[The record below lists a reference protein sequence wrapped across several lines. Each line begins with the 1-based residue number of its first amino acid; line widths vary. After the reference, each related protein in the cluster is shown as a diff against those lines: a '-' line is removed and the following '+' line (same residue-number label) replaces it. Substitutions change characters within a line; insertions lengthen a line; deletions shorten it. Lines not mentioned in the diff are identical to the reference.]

1 MFVLFFF
8 FFFFLGIASIPAPA
22 PLGAWE
28 SYFLC
33 PDCSLP
39 DFLSKS
45 NAACLSSAVVYEIVE
60 MSTAL
65 AHAVVRCRSNHRLSL
80 NRVAPFLMLE
90 HLSSQRLTEEQLKVR
105 LMIHSRVG
113 AGGFSHIYKGTL
125 VDEASSSE
133 QVSQT
138 VAVKQYIQRKPIM
151 FSFDSPEERAAK
163 ELEADQGALVVFRRL
178 HHEVQ
183 MLAIK
188 SFVTYE
194 KNAEAEKDLERLLLL
209 KMFSLK
215 PPYVLTEYY
224 EMGDVYRVLHNNYT
238 FPQLEPGWLIG
249 VAVDIARGMRFL
261 HECVPQLIHRDLKTP
276 NVYIKS
282 LNPND
287 PLRAVVGDLG
297 TLVPMFQ
304 AHRTD
309 AAPVTNPIWMA
320 PELILRKPYNG
331 SVDVYS
337 FGIIMWEL
345 ATRQFPFTD
354 MTAESLVDDKPL
366 LRKAIGE
373 GLRPPV
379 PENCM
384 FGPEYVV
391 LMQKCWDQQP
401 ENRPSFGEVVL
412 ELITIK
418 NKIAKNE

>member
-1 MFVLFFF
+1 
-8 FFFFLGIASIPAPA
+8 
-22 PLGAWE
+22 
-28 SYFLC
+28 
-33 PDCSLP
+33 
-39 DFLSKS
+39 
-45 NAACLSSAVVYEIVE
+45 

-125 VDEASSSE
+125 VEETSLPD
-133 QVSQT
+133 QPSQT

-183 MLAIK
+183 MLALK
-188 SFVTYE
+188 NFVTYQ
-194 KNAEAEKDLERLLLL
+194 KNPETEKDLERLLLL
-209 KMFSLK
+209 KLFSLK

-238 FPQLEPGWLIG
+238 FPQLDPGWLIG

-261 HECVPQLIHRDLKTP
+261 HSCVPQLIHRDLKTP

-373 GLRPPV
+373 GQRPPV

-384 FGPEYVV
+384 FGKEYAV
-391 LMQKCWDQQP
+391 LMERCWDQ
-401 ENRPSFGEVVL
+401 EAEKRPGFDEVVL
-412 ELITIK
+412 ELIKIK
-418 NKIAKNE
+418 NEIAKTSSLQKE